1 MGKLTDSLKAATKQL
16 DDIKHGIG
24 QMTELG
30 QELVDNTLV
39 VADTALRAGYAY
51 AKAEAEAVL
60 HQEEPTSLPQAALPP
75 VPTVLDADH
84 LVGESVWTEKSL
96 KKRFKTFQLAY
107 DYIKNTHHSQPEKRS
122 WKSVVDTFNGA
133 SNGASIHQPLDQ
145 SPNPSLDSS
154 LHQSL
159 EQRVVQLEQIVTSQE
174 QRIVD
179 LETRLDEITQHLQ
192 QALTIVAS
200 NRV

>member
-60 HQEEPTSLPQAALPP
+60 HQESVSLPQAALPP

-107 DYIKNTHHSQPEKRS
+107 DYLKNTHHSQPEKRS
-122 WKSVVDTFNGA
+122 WKSVVNTFNGA
-133 SNGASIHQPLDQ
+133 SSGASTHHSLEQ
-145 SPNPSLDSS
+145 SPNQSLESS
-154 LHQSL
+154 SHQSL
-159 EQRVVQLEQIVTSQE
+159 EQRVIQLERIVTSQE

-179 LETRLDEITQHLQ
+179 LETRLDEITKHLQ
-192 QALTIVAS
+192 QALA
-200 NRV
+200 RVSSSPP